1 MRCCKHN
8 LKVIGKL
15 LEVKL
20 HVVSFILV
28 NKREKEIYNII

>member
-1 MRCCKHN
+1 
-8 LKVIGKL
+8 